1 MELLS
6 SVENNNKDDQMLK
19 SLVKKNQENLNRR
32 MLSPKFDEYNINKD
46 KLLYINP
53 NLIKRKVSKNLKNAV
68 SENKLRK
75 YSLRNNMENSRKYL
89 TSKNLLERIYENK
102 KNKNRL
108 KRNSVIN
115 TNKDMNF
122 DLEMD
127 NKYDEEFKDYLE
139 KSKKKK
145 FNSKKMKKLEKLK
158 NFFDLIETH
167 QKTQFESFLDP
178 SKQNLD
184 FLRSKKQN
192 IFHTC
197 ITYDKNGIYYNKKY
211 KLIFDKIKKSKN
223 KSDVN
228 IFKSNA
234 FHFPTENKSVFLEKK
249 KMNKI
254 KSNPDNLFLKGK
266 KKFHKNKGKNN
277 IFICNNNNQKDN
289 IINMHSFSD
298 DKIKKNSS
306 AHYSNNIMN
315 NKKNLSRPQTSITT
329 ISNKTAKLMKSSHN
343 ETTDVGETS
352 SISLVSDLNN
362 LNYLK
367 TFNNSK
373 KESKITNVKYMKKN
387 KKILYEMLSETLKKS
402 SKIYKILK
410 SNYNCKEKDEE
421 KIEENKIRTL
431 IKKKKTNLNKLVKE
445 LKLDYKEQ
453 KIDLEELVIKNA
465 KKLHR
470 HLQNMKQCIL
480 MNEIANKVIVEDKIL
495 SKEVF
500 LEDTLTRKLK
510 NRIKSKSEKEF
521 EVLIKQRKLL
531 KNKMMKYKLK
541 SENEVIKGLMKNEI
555 LYDFDDMKSLENMIY
570 KYRTMSHY

>member
-1 MELLS
+1 MLLIDNSESRFKFMELLS
-6 SVENNNKDDQMLK
+6 SVENNNKDDRMLK
-19 SLVKKNQENLNRR
+19 SLVKKNQENLYRR

-46 KLLYINP
+46 KLSYINP
-53 NLIKRKVSKNLKNAV
+53 NLLKRKVSKNMKKAT
-68 SENKLRK
+68 SDSKLRRS
-75 YSLRNNMENSRKYL
+75 SLRNNMGNSSKFL
-89 TSKNLLERIYENK
+89 TSKNLLERIDENK
-102 KNKNRL
+102 KNTIRL
-108 KRNSVIN
+108 KRNSVISI
-115 TNKDMNF
+115 NKDLNI
-122 DLEMD
+122 DNEID
-127 NKYDEEFKDYLE
+127 NKYDEEFKEDLD
-139 KSKKKK
+139 KSNKKK

-266 KKFHKNKGKNN
+266 KKFHKNKVKNN

-329 ISNKTAKLMKSSHN
+329 ISNKTAKVMKSSHN
-343 ETTDVGETS
+343 ETTDVCETS
-352 SISLVSDLNN
+352 SLSLVSDLNN

-367 TFNNSK
+367 TYNNSK
-373 KESKITNVKYMKKN
+373 KESKITNAKYMKKS

-421 KIEENKIRTL
+421 KNEENKIRTL

-453 KIDLEELVIKNA
+453 KID
-465 KKLHR
+465 
-470 HLQNMKQCIL
+470 
-480 MNEIANKVIVEDKIL
+480 
-495 SKEVF
+495 
-500 LEDTLTRKLK
+500 
-510 NRIKSKSEKEF
+510 
-521 EVLIKQRKLL
+521 
-531 KNKMMKYKLK
+531 
-541 SENEVIKGLMKNEI
+541 
-555 LYDFDDMKSLENMIY
+555 
-570 KYRTMSHY
+570 

>member
-1 MELLS
+1 
-6 SVENNNKDDQMLK
+6 
-19 SLVKKNQENLNRR
+19 
-32 MLSPKFDEYNINKD
+32 
-46 KLLYINP
+46 
-53 NLIKRKVSKNLKNAV
+53 
-68 SENKLRK
+68 
-75 YSLRNNMENSRKYL
+75 
-89 TSKNLLERIYENK
+89 
-102 KNKNRL
+102 
-108 KRNSVIN
+108 
-115 TNKDMNF
+115 
-122 DLEMD
+122 
-127 NKYDEEFKDYLE
+127 
-139 KSKKKK
+139 
-145 FNSKKMKKLEKLK
+145 
-158 NFFDLIETH
+158 
-167 QKTQFESFLDP
+167 
-178 SKQNLD
+178 
-184 FLRSKKQN
+184 
-192 IFHTC
+192 
-197 ITYDKNGIYYNKKY
+197 
-211 KLIFDKIKKSKN
+211 
-223 KSDVN
+223 
-228 IFKSNA
+228 
-234 FHFPTENKSVFLEKK
+234 
-249 KMNKI
+249 
-254 KSNPDNLFLKGK
+254 
-266 KKFHKNKGKNN
+266 
-277 IFICNNNNQKDN
+277 
-289 IINMHSFSD
+289 
-298 DKIKKNSS
+298 
-306 AHYSNNIMN
+306 MN